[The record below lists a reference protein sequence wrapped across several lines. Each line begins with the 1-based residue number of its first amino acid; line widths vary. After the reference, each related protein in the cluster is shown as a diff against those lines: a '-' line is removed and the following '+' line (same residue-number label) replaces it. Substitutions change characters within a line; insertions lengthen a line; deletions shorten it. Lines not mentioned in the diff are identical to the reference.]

1 MRPGNRRQG
10 RISFG
15 IAGHLKV
22 EFSRRS
28 LLLIFSRP
36 LANS

>member
-1 MRPGNRRQG
+1 MRPGNHRQG
-10 RISFG
+10 RISLG
-15 IAGHLKV
+15 IAGHLQV
-22 EFSRRS
+22 EFSRRF